1 MPSPPREPDSQVSPR
16 FARKILVGAGI
27 VVVVLCGAILLWQAV
42 WVLLVVFAGIL
53 LAVLLDT
60 LVDWMGR
67 WIHLRRG
74 WILLIVAGILIVVL
88 AIAVYIAAGPVA
100 EQFAQLEQQ
109 LPTSLDKTK
118 AFLNQYDW
126 GKQLIEHFWPSPDWG
141 RNQWLVTRATSA
153 ASAAITVAVT
163 ILVILAV
170 GVYLAAEPD
179 TYINGLVSLFPH
191 AVRPRIR
198 EVLHETGMT
207 LRWWI
212 IGQCVTMVVI
222 GSLTM
227 LGLWIIG
234 IPLAFLIGLL
244 AALFNFIPNFG
255 PLVSFIPAIL
265 LAITIE
271 PMKVIWVGLLWIV
284 AQSLEGYVVTPLVQ
298 RQTVWLPP
306 GLSIVV
312 QVLMGVLVG
321 PIGLV
326 MAHPL
331 TAVSNVVV
339 KMLYVE
345 DVMGDKAELTIPENS
360 ETAASAPSANNS

>member
-1 MPSPPREPDSQVSPR
+1 MVQSGRPPEPDVNPR
-16 FARKILVGAGI
+16 FARRVLVGAGI
-27 VVVVLCGAILLWQAV
+27 VAVVVCGVVLLWQAV

-60 LVDWMGR
+60 LVTGLGR
-67 WIHLRRG
+67 WIPLRRG
-74 WILLIVAGILIVVL
+74 WLLLIVAVALGGLIGLLVWL
-88 AIAVYIAAGPVA
+88 AAPSVS
-100 EQFAQLEQQ
+100 EQFAQLSQR
-109 LPTSLDKTK
+109 LPQSLDRIKSY
-118 AFLNQYDW
+118 LQQYGW
-126 GKQLIEHFWPSPDWG
+126 GRQILDHFWPWANGGNSG
-141 RNQWLVTRATSA
+141 QVVAQAQNVVSST
-153 ASAAITVAVT
+153 ITVIVT
-163 ILVILAV
+163 VMVIIAV
-170 GVYLAAEPD
+170 GIYLAAEPEL
-179 TYINGLVSLFPH
+179 YMEGLVSLFPH
-191 AVRPRIR
+191 PVRKRIR
-198 EVLHETGMT
+198 EVLHETGLT

-227 LGLWIIG
+227 VGLWLIG
-234 IPLAFLIGLL
+234 IPLAFLIALL

-265 LAITIE
+265 LAVAIE
-271 PMKVIWVGLLWIV
+271 PVKVIWVCLLWIV

-331 TAVSNVVV
+331 TAVAIVVV

-345 DVMGDKAELTIPENS
+345 DVMGDEAELPVAE
-360 ETAASAPSANNS
+360 EKE